1 MNIISLSN
9 NLDSIHR
16 TSNNIPENF
25 NWKLYASIV
34 KNNSL
39 YNVSLAYN
47 HYIQNGQF
55 NPNIYKLFWRTIYD
69 IPHNFNEESY
79 KKYLEEKC
87 KVYLTFK
94 TNEDL
99 YKFYHYTGHKLYPL
113 NDQYSR
119 IHFNIPDDFN
129 DNIYT
134 TLYPEAQ
141 LENINM
147 IYNFYNTNKHKFPLN
162 DTYYKLLYNI
172 PYDFNLNEYKY
183 INKLNYNNT
192 DIYQHYN
199 SYGKNLKQ
207 IHKNTFNNNNTINKN
222 TINKNII
229 NKNTIDNNINKLDLL
244 IPALAFNNFDFNF
257 EKINNYFN
265 DSSNDFNNDSSNDF
279 NNDSSNDSSN
289 DSNNN
294 FNNDSNNN
302 SNNNSDSNMLEC
314 QHNISE
320 EEIKEYDKNK
330 NNFDFIIFNKR
341 YNFTLNETESKQLY
355 NEKFYEYPL
364 DEIYYRLF
372 YNIPNEFKKEHIKTF
387 ILLYNLDNNK
397 TEADIY
403 KYYNNMV
410 KNVYNDEN
418 ITNEKYIDFFYIE
431 EFIDKTIIFYDN
443 IFLFNFFNN
452 KIKLSNIYDI
462 YLNNPSSQQ
471 GTKFIEHYN
480 YLIYHKKYIYSEFL
494 KKQYFLLKSFVNEYF
509 KENEMKFIIEENI
522 MIPLYTTFYYN
533 YNFQDQKLFLNIN
546 KWENIYKI
554 YTNQYYYTNLFKKIK
569 SPNKINDNINLVF
582 FLFDNYTHNYISL
595 MKTLT
600 AIKENYKIIIYTTK
614 SINSSYIFNEYYNL
628 LSINFNISISCVNDN
643 FTFADFNN
651 MFNDINLWR
660 QFKADYIV
668 LFNSLAI
675 LKEDIFLKIIKDDFV
690 GATYNKSTF
699 SNFTIIN
706 KNKIVTILENNNN
719 NNNQYLY
726 ELNKTKNVKLFKK
739 RFNLEKKIEDF
750 LYPEYLNKF
759 STLSFIYFLDDENNL
774 INILNNI

>member
-1 MNIISLSN
+1 
-9 NLDSIHR
+9 
-16 TSNNIPENF
+16 
-25 NWKLYASIV
+25 
-34 KNNSL
+34 
-39 YNVSLAYN
+39 
-47 HYIQNGQF
+47 
-55 NPNIYKLFWRTIYD
+55 
-69 IPHNFNEESY
+69 
-79 KKYLEEKC
+79 
-87 KVYLTFK
+87 
-94 TNEDL
+94 
-99 YKFYHYTGHKLYPL
+99 
-113 NDQYSR
+113 
-119 IHFNIPDDFN
+119 
-129 DNIYT
+129 
-134 TLYPEAQ
+134 
-141 LENINM
+141 
-147 IYNFYNTNKHKFPLN
+147 
-162 DTYYKLLYNI
+162 
-172 PYDFNLNEYKY
+172 
-183 INKLNYNNT
+183 
-192 DIYQHYN
+192 
-199 SYGKNLKQ
+199 
-207 IHKNTFNNNNTINKN
+207 
-222 TINKNII
+222 
-229 NKNTIDNNINKLDLL
+229 
-244 IPALAFNNFDFNF
+244 
-257 EKINNYFN
+257 
-265 DSSNDFNNDSSNDF
+265 
-279 NNDSSNDSSN
+279 
-289 DSNNN
+289 
-294 FNNDSNNN
+294 
-302 SNNNSDSNMLEC
+302 
-314 QHNISE
+314 
-320 EEIKEYDKNK
+320 
-330 NNFDFIIFNKR
+330 
-341 YNFTLNETESKQLY
+341 
-355 NEKFYEYPL
+355 
-364 DEIYYRLF
+364 
-372 YNIPNEFKKEHIKTF
+372 
-387 ILLYNLDNNK
+387 
-397 TEADIY
+397 
-403 KYYNNMV
+403 
-410 KNVYNDEN
+410 
-418 ITNEKYIDFFYIE
+418 
-431 EFIDKTIIFYDN
+431 
-443 IFLFNFFNN
+443 
-452 KIKLSNIYDI
+452 
-462 YLNNPSSQQ
+462 
-471 GTKFIEHYN
+471 
-480 YLIYHKKYIYSEFL
+480 
-494 KKQYFLLKSFVNEYF
+494 
-509 KENEMKFIIEENI
+509 MKFIIEENI